1 MDVTL
6 NIEDLL
12 EKRTVYK
19 QEAKEGAKKG
29 LIVAGSIWAALTI
42 VIGQI
47 YQILGRSVDWGD
59 LISDAVIM
67 YLVMVVFAG
76 LLYLAVMIQ
85 FYESA
90 LDLPD
95 DQKTVKLDFL
105 K

>member
-6 NIEDLL
+6 NIDELL
-12 EKRTVYK
+12 EKRTIYK
-19 QEAKEGAKKG
+19 QEAKEGVKKG

-59 LISDAVIM
+59 LISDSVLI
-67 YLVMVVFAG
+67 YLAAVVFAW
-76 LLYLAVMIQ
+76 LLYLAVMVQ
-85 FYESA
+85 FYETA